1 LNYYTI
7 ANAIVAGIC
16 LGFGVIFL
24 FTGLRRRD
32 KKQLNLLFAIF
43 ALAYGATLINGI
55 RFHNAPS
62 VETYVA
68 ISRQDTLF
76 IVLAYSAIIW
86 YVAEYSKVKPRA
98 FLWGLTAVFVV
109 SGIANVV
116 RTNLLYDQIISLG
129 TFTLSWGEQQAYLET
144 TNSIWS
150 ILFLVGQLAV
160 LAFILFACVRQF
172 LRGERSET
180 LILSIGVLWFVASLG
195 AEIMGE
201 AGLIPLLFYG
211 EFGFLGF
218 VVAVSLQ
225 MSNEI
230 IKTEEGLADYKTNLE
245 GLVKQRTS
253 ALEEAQDQLLQQTQE
268 QATIEERGRLAR
280 DLHDA
285 VTQTI
290 YSAALIAESL
300 PQVWDRDPD
309 RGRRNLA
316 KLRQLVRGALAEMR
330 TLLFEL
336 RPKSLEA
343 ADLGVLLRQL
353 GDALTGRTQIPV
365 TVDVEMEGDLPP
377 EVKVAYY
384 RISQEAFN
392 NIEKHARADQVEV
405 SLTRSNDQLLLTVQ
419 DNGRGFNLET
429 IPAGRLG
436 MQIMQERAE
445 SIQAVLDVTSH
456 PGTGT
461 LVNLTW
467 VEVKPNDN

>member
-1 LNYYTI
+1 
-7 ANAIVAGIC
+7 
-16 LGFGVIFL
+16 
-24 FTGLRRRD
+24 
-32 KKQLNLLFAIF
+32 
-43 ALAYGATLINGI
+43 
-55 RFHNAPS
+55 
-62 VETYVA
+62 
-68 ISRQDTLF
+68 
-76 IVLAYSAIIW
+76 
-86 YVAEYSKVKPRA
+86 
-98 FLWGLTAVFVV
+98 
-109 SGIANVV
+109 
-116 RTNLLYDQIISLG
+116 
-129 TFTLSWGEQQAYLET
+129 
-144 TNSIWS
+144 
-150 ILFLVGQLAV
+150 
-160 LAFILFACVRQF
+160 
-172 LRGERSET
+172 
-180 LILSIGVLWFVASLG
+180 
-195 AEIMGE
+195 M
-201 AGLIPLLFYG
+201 
-211 EFGFLGF
+211 
-218 VVAVSLQ
+218 
-225 MSNEI
+225 
-230 IKTEEGLADYKTNLE
+230 
-245 GLVKQRTS
+245 
-253 ALEEAQDQLLQQTQE
+253 EEAQDQLLQQTQE

-365 TVDVEMEGDLPP
+365 TVDVEMKDDLPP

-467 VEVKPNDN
+467 VEVKRNDN